1 MRWYENNNELSELLN
16 FVESLNE
23 DDKIVISQHLL
34 QIIVNECN
42 INIDK
47 ELSKFSCN
55 EYSYQRWYDDVLDLS
70 TSLEILKNLPDAQ
83 KDYVVKRFLS
93 EIVMSYAKEEL

>member
-34 QIIVNECN
+34 QIVVNECN
-42 INIDK
+42 INIDN
-47 ELSKFSCN
+47 ELSKFSRN
-55 EYSYQRWYDDVLDLS
+55 DYSYQRWYDEVLDLS